1 MINRRIELLVGEML
15 YKQIALIDFISSQKD
30 ITTRPKVLFL
40 SKKKRGGEI
49 KPGWKKN
56 KKVSRVSCQTVLGLA
71 AIFSRASK
79 AFKSQST
86 ISVLWERLRLAF

>member
-1 MINRRIELLVGEML
+1 MNKLS
-15 YKQIALIDFISSQKD
+15 KKIALIDFISSQKRNNTSES
-30 ITTRPKVLFL
+30 IVSVQRKKET
-40 SKKKRGGEI
+40 KKRI
-49 KPGWKKN
+49 KPRWKKN